1 MTTSFYDIAVR
12 RLPLVVLS
20 LVLLACTTVSEF
32 RRSPPA
38 RVATVPGRYLP
49 LATCS
54 MSHIEAMRTED
65 GLRYQFL
72 DVSASKTARILGLAP
87 MPGGAFYTVPEPA
100 FELAF
105 IETIAGTVTIE
116 SRNGYGG
123 HVVEPRV
130 WPLVERCAGTKL
142 TLVPRLK

>member
-1 MTTSFYDIAVR
+1 MTTSSSDTVCRF
-12 RLPLVVLS
+12 PLVALC
-20 LVLLACTTVSEF
+20 LVLVACTTVNEF
-32 RRSPPA
+32 RQSPPA

-54 MSHIEAMRTED
+54 MSHVEAMRTED
-65 GLRYQFL
+65 SLRYQFL
-72 DVSASKTARILGLAP
+72 DVSASKTARILGLAA
-87 MPGGAFYTVPEPA
+87 MPGGAFYTVPEPV

-105 IETIAGTVTIE
+105 IETADGTVTIE

-123 HVVEPRV
+123 HLVEPRV

-142 TLVPRLK
+142 TLVPPLQ